1 MKKDKRQKTGGM
13 LKGLIKTSSG
23 VMDKAM
29 DKGGDLAAAM
39 MDHTA
44 ALISKLSDDVGIMA
58 DRILTM
64 EERVGS
70 MADRIVK
77 TEELM
82 AKLTAAMANKELE
95 LPAGGPA
102 GNGPLRPPLLS
113 LDATKVSRAS
123 LPDLQI
129 SGDPSV
135 FLLHVSSTPRFAEGS
150 TVISKVATP
159 KELGTAWRR
168 SLSAIT
174 EPSGNATETEA
185 EPVSVSVAV
194 KTVGR
199 DQRVSPLSN
208 SVDLTIHD

>member
-13 LKGLIKTSSG
+13 LKGLIKTG
-23 VMDKAM
+23 GDVMDKAM

-39 MDHTA
+39 MDQTA
-44 ALISKLSDDVGIMA
+44 ALISKLSDDVGSMA

-64 EERVGS
+64 EERIGL
-70 MADRIVK
+70 MADRIVR

-82 AKLTAAMANKELE
+82 AKLTATLANKELE
-95 LPAGGPA
+95 LPAGGST
-102 GNGPLRPPLLS
+102 GEGPFHPPLLS
-113 LDATKVSRAS
+113 LGSTGVSRAS
-123 LPDLQI
+123 PPDLQI

-135 FLLHVSSTPRFAEGS
+135 FLLHVSSTSRFAEGS

-159 KELGTAWRR
+159 EELGLAWYR
-168 SLSAIT
+168 SLSAII
-174 EPSGNATETEA
+174 EPSGNATKKGA

-194 KTVGR
+194 KTVGP